1 MKTLPIA
8 IVLIVVLIAG
18 AFILQN
24 NKESNKS
31 TGVNG
36 IAAKGIPDNYYFS
49 LKPADIDS
57 PIELIRFAES
67 VRPYSSS
74 FTIPERV
81 AFFEWYL
88 KNRGFNVS
96 FAYSDAFRNSKNEHV
111 WLIVRNRQGEE
122 MAVEPSSIEMKAE
135 SISPTTP
142 DYKNYQ
148 KRFKDIYE
156 LSENTGGPDEYAWW
170 HESSGQNLFNESVT
184 LLKRDQMSGTT

>member
-18 AFILQN
+18 VFILQN
-24 NKESNKS
+24 NKDSNRS
-31 TGVNG
+31 AGSNG
-36 IAAKGIPDNYYFS
+36 LLGKGIPDNYYFS
-49 LKPADIDS
+49 LKSADIDS

-67 VRPYSSS
+67 VRPYSSG

-111 WLIVRNRQGEE
+111 WLIVRNKQGEE

-156 LSENTGGPDEYAWW
+156 LSENTGGPDRYAWW
-170 HESSGQNLFNESVT
+170 RESSGQKLFNESIT
-184 LLKRDQMSGTT
+184 LLKRDQLSGTT

>member
-1 MKTLPIA
+1 LKALPIA

-18 AFILQN
+18 AFFLLKN
-24 NKESNKS
+24 PELKTAGEGTALAN
-31 TGVNG
+31 
-36 IAAKGIPDNYYFS
+36 GIPDKYYFS
-49 LKPADIDS
+49 LKPADFDS

-67 VRPYSSS
+67 VRPYSSG

-96 FAYSDAFRNSKNEHV
+96 FAYSNAFRNSGNEHA

-122 MAVEPSSIEMKAE
+122 MAVEPSYVEMKAE
-135 SISPTTP
+135 SISPTTQ
-142 DYKNYQ
+142 DYKSYQ
-148 KRFKDIYE
+148 KRFMGIYE
-156 LSENTGGPDEYAWW
+156 LSRNTGGPDKYAWW
-170 HESSGQNLFNESVT
+170 RESSGQNLFNESVM